1 MGSLIEEELRRREAA
16 AQGGNARGAPSRAR
30 GSKANGV
37 ARRSAR
43 AGHRGR
49 IPFTVPSHRVPMLS
63 RMRLMF
69 VVGAVVCLATACTA
83 TPAAAPAANSKPG
96 TSSAPSATPTRHAS
110 ATPTPKPKPKPK
122 PVPHVTMH
130 QVRTADGVK
139 VTVAVFH
146 GPVRYVL
153 HTGSADPALSAALVT
168 ASPAVGG
175 TERKQLLAAFNGG
188 FKLSAGAG
196 GYEQEGHVISPLLTG
211 YASLIIDR
219 SGRARMAAWGYGAP
233 ARGEAVYSVRQNL
246 QLLVEHGQPTAAA
259 ADWYAWGATLG
270 GGEYVARSA
279 LGEDASGDLL
289 YAGSMSASPE
299 DLAQALA
306 DHGARIGMELDINP
320 EWVQLDVASRPG
332 GPLTAKVPG
341 QYRPADQYLL
351 GWSRDFITV
360 LGG

>member
-1 MGSLIEEELRRREAA
+1 
-16 AQGGNARGAPSRAR
+16 
-30 GSKANGV
+30 
-37 ARRSAR
+37 
-43 AGHRGR
+43 
-49 IPFTVPSHRVPMLS
+49 
-63 RMRLMF
+63 
-69 VVGAVVCLATACTA
+69 
-83 TPAAAPAANSKPG
+83 
-96 TSSAPSATPTRHAS
+96 
-110 ATPTPKPKPKPK
+110 
-122 PVPHVTMH
+122 
-130 QVRTADGVK
+130 
-139 VTVAVFH
+139 
-146 GPVRYVL
+146 
-153 HTGSADPALSAALVT
+153 
-168 ASPAVGG
+168 
-175 TERKQLLAAFNGG
+175 
-188 FKLSAGAG
+188 
-196 GYEQEGHVISPLLTG
+196 
-211 YASLIIDR
+211 ASLIIDR
-219 SGRARMAAWGYGAP
+219 SGRARIAAWGYGAP

-299 DLAQALA
+299 DLAHALA
-306 DHGARIGMELDINP
+306 DHGARFGMELDINP

>member
-1 MGSLIEEELRRREAA
+1 MLLRVRW
-16 AQGGNARGAPSRAR
+16 
-30 GSKANGV
+30 
-37 ARRSAR
+37 
-43 AGHRGR
+43 
-49 IPFTVPSHRVPMLS
+49 
-63 RMRLMF
+63 MF
-69 VVGAVVCLATACTA
+69 AVGAVACLATACTA
-83 TPAAAPAANSKPG
+83 TTAAVPVANSKPG
-96 TSSAPSATPTRHAS
+96 TARAASATPTRHAN
-110 ATPTPKPKPKPK
+110 ATPTPKPTPKPKPKPK
-122 PVPHVTMH
+122 PVPHVTMYR
-130 QVRTADGVK
+130 VRTADGVE

-153 HTGSADPALSAALVT
+153 HTGSADPGVSSSLVAAG
-168 ASPAVGG
+168 PAVGG
-175 TERKQLLAAFNGG
+175 TERQHLLAAFNGG
-188 FKLSAGAG
+188 FKLAVGAG

-219 SGRARMAAWGYGAP
+219 SGRARIAAWGYGAP
-233 ARGEAVYSVRQNL
+233 APGEAVYSVRQNL
-246 QLLVEHGQPTAAA
+246 RLLVEHGQPTPAA

-332 GPLTAKVPG
+332 RPLTAKVPG

-360 LGG
+360 LAG